1 MQISTYLYNG
11 YLLFSSTFIT
21 QEENDNSEDYS
32 TNYFSL
38 FMIFGYVNGTDR
50 IENIYNYLSNHETFE
65 EENVFFNLL
74 TQNRKIENYTKTKG
88 RCGKSRNEKTSCREE
103 S

>member
-21 QEENDNSEDYS
+21 QEENDNLEDYS

-38 FMIFGYVNGTDR
+38 FMIFGYANGTDR
-50 IENIYNYLSNHETFE
+50 IENIFEISKKQNFLSSSRTIHRIFLK
-65 EENVFFNLL
+65 LL
-74 TQNRKIENYTKTKG
+74 
-88 RCGKSRNEKTSCREE
+88 
-103 S
+103 